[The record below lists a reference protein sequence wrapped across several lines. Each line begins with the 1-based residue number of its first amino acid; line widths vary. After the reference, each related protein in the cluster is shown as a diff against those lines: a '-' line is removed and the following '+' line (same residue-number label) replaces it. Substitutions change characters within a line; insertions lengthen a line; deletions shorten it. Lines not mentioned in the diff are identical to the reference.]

1 MGHPRFEL
9 SASHE
14 HLLRGF
20 RARSRVPF
28 RVPLLRDS
36 IKGSIRVQGL
46 GRVGLMVIVLVS
58 GVVS

>member
-28 RVPLLRDS
+28 RVPLRDS

-46 GRVGLMVIVLVS
+46 GRVGLKVIVLVS